1 MRKRLLGIALFA
13 SLCLLPVPAFSQ
25 ESPATGNSSSSSESG
40 GGEDLGLKWLNFAIL
55 AVGLG
60 YLVAKHAPAF
70 FSARTEAIQ
79 KAIKDATGL
88 KMDADFRASE
98 IDRKMA
104 TLSAEISKLRAAA
117 EVEMLAEQQR
127 LTKETGQSLSQIQ
140 RHEAQEIAS
149 LEHNARLELR
159 RHTAELAV
167 SIAASRLRDSLTPA
181 GHEALVGRFAG
192 QVSARQPE
200 GAH

>member
-1 MRKRLLGIALFA
+1 MRKHLLGIALFA
-13 SLCLLPVPAFSQ
+13 SLCLPVCAHPQ
-25 ESPATGNSSSSSESG
+25 EGAKGESSSSSESEG
-40 GGEDLGLKWLNFAIL
+40 GPNLGLEWFNFAVL

-60 YLVAKHAPAF
+60 YLVAKQAPAF
-70 FSARTEAIQ
+70 FNARTEAIQ

-88 KMDADFRASE
+88 KLDADFRSSE

-104 TLSAEISKLRAAA
+104 TLSAEVSKLRADADA
-117 EVEMLAEQQR
+117 EMQAEQQR
-127 LTKETGQSLSQIQ
+127 LSNETGHSLTQIQ

-149 LEHNARLELR
+149 LQHNARLELS

-167 SIAASRLRDSLTPA
+167 SIATSRLRERLTA
-181 GHEALVGRFAG
+181 ASHEALVSRFASE
-192 QVSARQPE
+192 VAARQPG

>member
-1 MRKRLLGIALFA
+1 MRKHLLGIALFA
-13 SLCLLPVPAFSQ
+13 SLCLPVSAFSQ
-25 ESPATGNSSSSSESG
+25 ESPATGDSSSSESG
-40 GGEDLGLKWLNFAIL
+40 GGENLGLKWFNFAIL

-60 YLVAKHAPAF
+60 YLVVKYAPAF

-104 TLSAEISKLRAAA
+104 TLSAEISKLRAEGEA
-117 EVEMLAEQQR
+117 EMLAEQQR
-127 LTKETGQSLSQIQ
+127 LTKETGQSLAQIQ
-140 RHEAQEIAS
+140 RHEAQEVAS

-167 SIAASRLRDSLTPA
+167 SIAASRLPDRLNPA
-181 GHEALVGRFAG
+181 GYEALVSRFAG

>member
-1 MRKRLLGIALFA
+1 MRKHLLGFALFV
-13 SLCLLPVPAFSQ
+13 SLCLPLSIYSQ
-25 ESPATGNSSSSSESG
+25 ESPRKDDSSSSSENTG
-40 GGEDLGLKWLNFAIL
+40 GDNLGLKWFNFAVL

-70 FSARTEAIQ
+70 FNARTDAIQ

-88 KMDADFRASE
+88 KLDADFRASE

-104 TLSAEISKLRAAA
+104 TLSAEISKLRADAQA
-117 EVEMLAEQQR
+117 EMLAEQQR
-127 LTKETGQSLSQIQ
+127 LTKETGKSLAQIQ

-149 LEHNARLELR
+149 LEHNARLELS

-167 SIAASRLRDSLTPA
+167 SIAASRLRDRLTPA
-181 GHEALVGRFAG
+181 DHAALVGGFAG